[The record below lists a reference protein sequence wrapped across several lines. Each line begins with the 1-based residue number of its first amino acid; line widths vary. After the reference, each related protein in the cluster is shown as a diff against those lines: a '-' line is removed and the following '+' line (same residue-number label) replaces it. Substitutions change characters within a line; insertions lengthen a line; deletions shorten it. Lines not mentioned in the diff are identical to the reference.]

1 MKSQRLIVSGG
12 RFQEPYKRL
21 ERVEVR
27 RTSMIREHEDHEDQ
41 MKGDETGS
49 LEFKD
54 CEPGRGGG
62 F

>member
-1 MKSQRLIVSGG
+1 
-12 RFQEPYKRL
+12 
-21 ERVEVR
+21 
-27 RTSMIREHEDHEDQ
+27 MIREHEDHEDQ